1 MAPLKDQST
10 KGIADFLV
18 NNVFLRHGPPMS
30 IYTDQG
36 KQFCS
41 GLYVDLTALM
51 GAKRLRTSPLH
62 PASNGSAEAFNKTLI
77 RLLMS
82 LVQDDKENWPA
93 FLPVSI
99 WAYRTAI
106 HATVKETPFY
116 LLYGRDPYPIIPLR
130 TEEEQQNLHGYVSNV
145 KTRLEKAHRE
155 ALKQLSALQAIYKKR
170 NEAMAARLAFSEGD
184 LVLLNRSYRRQ
195 KLRLR
200 WSEPYKVLK
209 VLPNLVNVQV
219 GKVISGSTD
228 IDPSTVKIVHVARL
242 KLFKQRKSYIQT
254 QTVLNAE
261 MANSEAEASTIMFF
275 KTVSSGVNYNAA
287 RGG

>member
-1 MAPLKDQST
+1 
-10 KGIADFLV
+10 
-18 NNVFLRHGPPMS
+18 
-30 IYTDQG
+30 
-36 KQFCS
+36 
-41 GLYVDLTALM
+41 M

-62 PASNGSAEAFNKTLI
+62 PASNGSVEAFNKTLI

-82 LVQDDKENWPA
+82 LVEDDKENWPA
-93 FLPVSI
+93 FLPVAM

-130 TEEEQQNLHGYVSNV
+130 TEEEQPSLHEYVSNL
-145 KTRLEKAHRE
+145 KTRLEKAHG
-155 ALKQLSALQAIYKKR
+155 ASLKQLSALQETYKKR

-219 GKVISGSTD
+219 GKVLSGSTE
-228 IDPSTVKIVHVARL
+228 IDPATVKIVHVARL
-242 KLFKQRKSYIQT
+242 KLFKQRKGYSQT

-261 MANSEAEASTIMFF
+261 IANSEAEASTIMFL
-275 KTVSSGVNYNAA
+275 KTVSSGLNCNAA